1 MFEKLK
7 TKNINGKRHYVLPSG
22 RPVPSMTT
30 ITGSLPNPK
39 LDAWIAEMTEKYG
52 PGCPEWIKIA
62 AGIRGDA
69 FHKLAEKYLQ
79 GIEAP
84 TLKMD
89 SKLLPY
95 ALFENVID
103 ILDKIKDIKHQET
116 TVFSEDLA
124 VAGRLDCIARF
135 DDSAGGG
142 FNDLAVID
150 FKTSTKAKSE
160 EDILNYFLQ
169 ATGYSMCYEEMT
181 GIVIPNIVIIVSC
194 ESGEK
199 QVFIKDRTPY
209 MDQLRQ
215 LAMKYH
221 EEHPLE

>member
-7 TKNINGKRHYVLPSG
+7 TKIIGGKRHYVLPSG
-22 RPVPSMTT
+22 KPVPSMTT

-62 AGIRGDA
+62 AGVRGDA
-69 FHKLAEKYLQ
+69 FHKITEQYLQ
-79 GIEAP
+79 GTDPAL
-84 TLKMD
+84 LKTQ

-95 ALFENVID
+95 ALFDNVLPL
-103 ILDKIKDIKHQET
+103 LDRIKDIKHQET
-116 TVFSEDLA
+116 TVYSEDLG
-124 VAGRLDCIARF
+124 VAGRLDCIARY
-135 DDSAGGG
+135 DDRPNSD
-142 FNDLAVID
+142 FNDIAVID
-150 FKTSTKAKSE
+150 FKTSTKAKEE

-181 GIVIPNIVIIVSC
+181 GVKIPWIVILISC

-199 QVFIKDRTPY
+199 QVFIKDREPY
-209 MDQLRQ
+209 IDQLRQ